1 MTALLTPAPRRR
13 TLTIAGTVATLTLL
27 AACGGGGGVPIVTPP
42 PGGPPTD
49 AQRVSAAT
57 ATAQSGS
64 NACNAIRPFYWEIGD
79 RTAARA
85 SGSVNTSAGGP
96 PTYTAAS
103 SMNIASASKWL
114 YAGYV
119 AERRGPAGLNAD
131 DVRFLSFR
139 SGYTS
144 FSTCLAGQTVDG
156 CVNYLSN
163 GVYTPANDGRF
174 FYDGGHMQQHAS
186 RLGLGGLG
194 NAALAAEL
202 QSQLGADVGLAYTQP
217 QLAGGAVST
226 AADYARY
233 LRKLLDG
240 TLRLGAQ
247 LGAQAVCASPTACP
261 AEAVATPIPGSER
274 WQYSL
279 GHWVESDPVVGDGA
293 FSSAGAF
300 GFYPWID
307 AGRSYYGVLAR
318 ASLGGQPGYESVQC
332 GRLIRQA
339 WLTGTAR

>member
-1 MTALLTPAPRRR
+1 MTTDTPKTRALAIAWTGAALLA
-13 TLTIAGTVATLTLL
+13 L
-27 AACGGGGGVPIVTPP
+27 AACGGGGGGPPVVAPP

-49 AQRVSAAT
+49 AQRSAAAT
-57 ATAQSGS
+57 STAQSSG

-79 RTAARA
+79 RAASQA

-119 AERRGPAGLNAD
+119 AQRRGVAGLTAD
-131 DVRFLSFR
+131 DIRFLTFR

-174 FYDGGHMQQHAS
+174 SYDGGHMQQHAS

-194 NAALAAEL
+194 NAALAAEM
-202 QSQLGADVGLAYTQP
+202 QSQLGADVGLSYTQP

-226 AADYARY
+226 AADYARF

-240 TLRLGAQ
+240 SLRLGGQ
-247 LGAQAVCASPTACP
+247 LDAPSVCASPATCP
-261 AEAVATPIPGSER
+261 ADAVATPIPASESWR
-274 WQYSL
+274 YGL
-279 GHWVESDPVVGDGA
+279 GHWVESDPAVGDGA

-307 AGRSYYGVLAR
+307 ASRSYYGVLAR
-318 ASLGGQPGYESVQC
+318 AALGGQPGYESVQC

-339 WLTGTAR
+339 WLTGVAR